1 MPHKLLKMAQHTYLI
16 LMVKFLLMKDS
27 IAIDEK
33 QLSILEHSLAEVEGT
48 KCDLA
53 LIGRDLTINKG
64 NALHLQRASIL
75 ISSENTLA
83 EYVSKSKLIV
93 QSNCL
98 ILHSGEGV
106 PLNELLYLA
115 EKVQYL
121 KPVGVVYEVK
131 KLGDHSIGSKSWS
144 FPIIFLDNNGKL
156 PYLNSHK
163 SKVYLTTL
171 I

>member
-1 MPHKLLKMAQHTYLI
+1 
-16 LMVKFLLMKDS
+16 MVKSLLMKDS

-33 QLSILEHSLAEVEGT
+33 QLSILEHSLAEVEGR

-53 LIGRDLTINKG
+53 LIGRGLTTNNKG
-64 NALHLQRASIL
+64 NAFHLHRASIL
-75 ISSENTLA
+75 VSSENTLA
-83 EYVSKSKLIV
+83 EYVSKGLPRF

-98 ILHSGEGV
+98 ILHSGEGLS
-106 PLNELLYLA
+106 LNDLLNLA

-131 KLGDHSIGSKSWS
+131 KLSDHSIGSKSWS

-156 PYLNSHK
+156 PYL
-163 SKVYLTTL
+163 
-171 I
+171 